1 MEQELSDQDE
11 PCLATLSLSKEL
23 PLPPT
28 PEAKTPSTTEIKMIS
43 GNGFLLNT
51 RQLEAEVFSITLD
64 GLDRIIEDRTQEPL
78 PPRD

>member
-11 PCLATLSLSKEL
+11 PCLATLSLSKEP

-28 PEAKTPSTTEIKMIS
+28 LEAKTPSTTDIKMIS

-64 GLDRIIEDRTQEPL
+64 GLDYMIEDRTQEPL